1 MKDMEEITYGQSIE
15 KGQIV
20 EMAVPN
26 VEHPIK
32 AVVLDVIEC
41 PTSHNSA
48 YYECIMYAQKRLF
61 KASFEYNWSIEDS
74 YDSDLGTSEEVIVNY
89 YSDLKYEGIIVDYCE
104 IPSMPSDI

>member
-1 MKDMEEITYGQSIE
+1 MEKIIYGQSAE

-20 EMAVPN
+20 EITVPN

-32 AVVLDVIEC
+32 AVVLDVIGY
-41 PTSHNSA
+41 PTGSNSTH
-48 YYECIMYAQKRLF
+48 YECIMYAQKRLF

-74 YDSDLGTSEEVIVNY
+74 YDEDFDTSEEVEVYY

-104 IPSMPSDI
+104 IPAIPLDI

>member
-1 MKDMEEITYGQSIE
+1 MEKVIYGQSIE

-32 AVVLDVIEC
+32 AVVLDVIEY
-41 PTSHNSA
+41 PTDGNSVH
-48 YYECIMYAQKRLF
+48 YECIMYAQKRLF

-74 YDSDLGTSEEVIVNY
+74 YDEDLDTSEEVEVHW
-89 YSDLKYEGIIVDYCE
+89 YSDLKYEDIIVDYCE
-104 IPSMPSDI
+104 IPDIPSDI

>member
-1 MKDMEEITYGQSIE
+1 MEEITYGQSIE

-20 EMAVPN
+20 EMTVPN

-48 YYECIMYAQKRLF
+48 HYECIMYAQKRLF
-61 KASFEYNWSIEDS
+61 NASFEYNWSIEDS

-89 YSDLKYEGIIVDYCE
+89 YSNLKYRGIIVDYCE
-104 IPSMPSDI
+104 IPEIPSDI